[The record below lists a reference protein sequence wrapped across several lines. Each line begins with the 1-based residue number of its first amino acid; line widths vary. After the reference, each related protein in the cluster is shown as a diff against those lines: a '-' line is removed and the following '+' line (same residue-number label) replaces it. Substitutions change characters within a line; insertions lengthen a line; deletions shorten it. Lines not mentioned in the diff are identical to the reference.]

1 MGENSGG
8 ARGRSRS
15 RGGGVSG
22 GTKRISERNAGGNGA
37 NDRKRSLRKQSSGTT
52 DRANTANSAS
62 TSLQKD
68 LPTPRAASEHSD
80 VDSIGDDGYATPGMV
95 RMPAQEVYEHSDMP
109 EELLVQS
116 RKEVTLRRLRRS
128 DIVRTEEEK
137 KVLDAVYATLKF
149 GRAMICPY
157 CEEEDA
163 TMVST
168 SRIRESR
175 TQTWKC
181 QSCNMKISGFHAE
194 KWILYNWPKLCK
206 RYEVYLSKD
215 GTDGD
220 KAAWKAWGITDRQFD
235 QNLHRVF
242 IETEIEKYE
251 LAYLRWILEGG
262 YEVLRCIPC
271 YYCKKKALR
280 RPARADKPQYSPRT
294 EKNYLK
300 RWRSQPRLQG
310 RQSSCRKHKLRPRK
324 HQHSNRTYRYRRRTD

>member
-1 MGENSGG
+1 VERKG
-8 ARGRSRS
+8 AR
-15 RGGGVSG
+15 
-22 GTKRISERNAGGNGA
+22 IAERNAGGNGA

-235 QNLHRVF
+235 QNRATTARKRRSDARPERTHNDYTSTSRLTVSR
-242 IETEIEKYE
+242 
-251 LAYLRWILEGG
+251 A
-262 YEVLRCIPC
+262 IPGREDC
-271 YYCKKKALR
+271 HLQTTYC
-280 RPARADKPQYSPRT
+280 PS
-294 EKNYLK
+294 
-300 RWRSQPRLQG
+300 G
-310 RQSSCRKHKLRPRK
+310 
-324 HQHSNRTYRYRRRTD
+324 SN